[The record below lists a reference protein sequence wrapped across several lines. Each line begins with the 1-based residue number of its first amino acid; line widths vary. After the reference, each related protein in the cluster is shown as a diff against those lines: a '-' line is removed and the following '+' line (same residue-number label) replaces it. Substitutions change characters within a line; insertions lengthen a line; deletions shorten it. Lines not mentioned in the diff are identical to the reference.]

1 MSTKTIASNSTTGT
15 RSDVFGERV
24 GDKNIS
30 LSYADVYTLHAVY
43 ESGAIATAAVA
54 PTLTITNDTGT
65 FTVGE
70 VITGSSTGATGR
82 VITDTSN
89 VITYVALAG
98 IFTTNDN
105 ITYW

>member
-43 ESGAIATAAVA
+43 ESTAIAV
-54 PTLTITNDTGT
+54 LLL
-65 FTVGE
+65 
-70 VITGSSTGATGR
+70 R
-82 VITDTSN
+82 HQ
-89 VITYVALAG
+89 L
-98 IFTTNDN
+98 
-105 ITYW
+105 